1 MCYATKTL
9 TLTWGL
15 NQNAENAIA
24 HVWPITIM
32 NAWASYRNGGTLNF
46 VHVLRLS
53 ISPYETTLTG
63 PERSVAA
70 MELAVPRLSV
80 FLALLCMRPAC
91 VSVSVLLRG
100 VAKSDA
106 EPSSVLAFPKTPSFM
121 IFTAQWSFRFPSSNK
136 VA

>member
-70 MELAVPRLSV
+70 MELAVPRLRFPCPS
-80 FLALLCMRPAC
+80 LHASRLRQCIC
-91 VSVSVLLRG
+91 VIEGRREVGRRAFQRTG
-100 VAKSDA
+100 
-106 EPSSVLAFPKTPSFM
+106 FPKDSELHDIHGPKV
-121 IFTAQWSFRFPSSNK
+121 FPLPL
-136 VA
+136 